1 MKYLMVSAD
10 YDATGIKDYQGELD
24 EVSLPLNESL
34 WRRIRQWVGDYQV
47 IIPMNNAE
55 RQASM
60 ALISE
65 LDERGIDICK
75 DILSDL
81 PGVKIEYYSE
91 GLLKKLPF

>member
-10 YDATGIKDYQGELD
+10 YDATGIRDNQGELD
-24 EVSLPLNESL
+24 EVSLPLSEPL

-60 ALISE
+60 DLISE
-65 LDERGIDICK
+65 LDERGVNICK
-75 DILSDL
+75 DILSDF
-81 PGVKIEYYSE
+81 PGLKIEYYSE